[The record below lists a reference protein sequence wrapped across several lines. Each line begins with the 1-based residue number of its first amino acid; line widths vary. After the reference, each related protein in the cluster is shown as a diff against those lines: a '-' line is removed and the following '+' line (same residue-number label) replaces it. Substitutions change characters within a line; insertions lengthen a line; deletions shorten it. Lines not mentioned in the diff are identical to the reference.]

1 MSGITKEWNL
11 KTGENSVKYTV
22 VVPNFR
28 KKINTFK
35 AGRSIWSKDFKVGR
49 SVFYLAIVPNGTE
62 KNSSDVEVY
71 LYNKSDWDVIAD
83 VKFEVD
89 DRKREY
95 IEKRF
100 EGGSG
105 GSGKGFADM
114 APHHRCTNRDL
125 LIDGQFQLVTY
136 IELKDEEVLPNHDVE
151 DEGISKIMSHVDKK
165 FESVDRKFESVDKK
179 LESMESKFSEMEAKL
194 KVISSL
200 LLGGASSSSSREL
213 ECPVCSET
221 VRRPMRLYQCGQL

>member
-28 KKINTFK
+28 KKIDTFK
-35 AGRSIWSKDFKVGR
+35 AGRSIWSKDFRVGR
-49 SVFYLAIVPNGTE
+49 SVFYLAINPNGKE
-62 KNSSDVEVY
+62 KNSSGVY
-71 LYNKSDWDVIAD
+71 LHNKSDWDVIAD
-83 VKFEVD
+83 VKFEVK
-89 DRKREY
+89 DRKRVLKE
-95 IEKRF
+95 ERF
-100 EGGSG
+100 VGDGSG
-105 GSGKGFADM
+105 TGFSDM
-114 APHHRCTNRDL
+114 APHHKCTNGDL

-151 DEGISKIMSHVDKK
+151 DEVISKIMSHVDK
-165 FESVDRKFESVDKK
+165 KFESVDKK
-179 LESMESKFSEMEAKL
+179 LESMESKFSEVEAKL

-200 LLGGASSSSSREL
+200 LLGDASSSSSREL

-221 VRRPMRLYQCGQL
+221 VRQPMRLYQCGQV

>member
-28 KKINTFK
+28 KKIDTFK

-49 SVFYLAIVPNGTE
+49 SVFYLTIDPNG
-62 KNSSDVEVY
+62 KNGNSSDVAVY

-83 VKFEVD
+83 VKFEVK
-89 DRKREY
+89 DRKRELK
-95 IEKRF
+95 EERF
-100 EGGSG
+100 VGDGSG
-105 GSGKGFADM
+105 TGFSDM
-114 APHHRCTNRDL
+114 APHHKCTNGDL

-136 IELKDEEVLPNHDVE
+136 IELKDEEVLLNHDVE
-151 DEGISKIMSHVDKK
+151 DEVISKMMSHVDKK

-179 LESMESKFSEMEAKL
+179 LESMESKFSEVEAKL

-221 VRRPMRLYQCGQL
+221 VRQPMRLYQCGQV

>member
-11 KTGENSVKYTV
+11 KTGENSIKYTV

-35 AGRSIWSKDFKVGR
+35 AGRSIRSKDFKVGR
-49 SVFYLAIVPNGTE
+49 SVFYLAINPNGKE
-62 KNSSDVEVY
+62 KNSSGVY
-71 LYNKSDWDVIAD
+71 LHNKSDWDVIAD
-83 VKFEVD
+83 VKFEVK
-89 DRKREY
+89 DRKRVLKE
-95 IEKRF
+95 ERF
-100 EGGSG
+100 VGDGSG
-105 GSGKGFADM
+105 TGFSDM

-151 DEGISKIMSHVDKK
+151 DEVISKIMSHVDKK

-179 LESMESKFSEMEAKL
+179 LESMESKFSEVEAKL

-221 VRRPMRLYQCGQL
+221 VRRPMRLYQCGQV